1 DIWCVLPAAFPENY
15 ELIIRDPSR
24 PKFIISYPC
33 SLLNL
38 IIKDHYTNDQY
49 HELVDKDKH
58 IYEICLE
65 NSIFFLNLWSLFS
78 YDITSIKRRRKTYK
92 EKRYCIFN
100 MDGTI
105 AELKG
110 FEVKPN
116 GELQLIKIF
125 QASVFEAFLKGTTLE
140 EC

>member
-1 DIWCVLPAAFPENY
+1 MQFHRLFPTVRTAAPYLVPIKNDIWCVLPAAFPENY

-49 HELVDKDKH
+49 HELVDKGKQ

-65 NSIFFLNLWSLFS
+65 NSIFF
-78 YDITSIKRRRKTYK
+78 
-92 EKRYCIFN
+92 
-100 MDGTI
+100 
-105 AELKG
+105 
-110 FEVKPN
+110 
-116 GELQLIKIF
+116 
-125 QASVFEAFLKGTTLE
+125 
-140 EC
+140 